1 MQSSY
6 SRRNRIVTGFAG
18 TAIAAGALFGALTA
32 TATASAE
39 PFDPSTLP
47 SCLEFVNPD
56 GTVKG
61 QMQACKPVDIYSQ
74 GLTLA
79 QRKAFVNTQS
89 PNHDRIIAD
98 LEAKFDE
105 AGNPK
110 NGGYPVKPWDK

>member
-6 SRRNRIVTGFAG
+6 SRPNRIVTGLAS
-18 TAIAAGALFGALTA
+18 TAITAGALFGSFAA
-32 TATASAE
+32 AATASAD
-39 PFDPSTLP
+39 PFDPKTLP

-56 GTVKG
+56 GTAKG

-110 NGGYPVKPWDK
+110 TGGYPVKPWDK